1 MIEFTRTKTKQ
12 DLWGILAL
20 QKENLIQNISEEEK
34 KSQGFVMVQHSH
46 DIMESLHSIEPHII
60 AKDGHLVA
68 AYCLAMTKHSR
79 KDIPMLIPM
88 FEQFDILD
96 YKGKKV
102 SEYNYMSVGQV
113 CVGKAYRGQGIFQQ
127 LYETYRDSFRDE
139 YEFAITEVSTHN
151 FRSMKAHQKIGF
163 EVIKTFK
170 DEFEEWAIVIWDWR

>member
-20 QKENLIQNISEEEK
+20 QKENLVQNISEEEK
-34 KSQGFVMVQHSH
+34 KSQGFVMVQHSY

-60 AKDGHLVA
+60 AKDEHLVA

-88 FEQFDILD
+88 FDQFEQLNF
-96 YKGKKV
+96 KGKKV
-102 SEYNYMSVGQV
+102 SDYNYMSVGQV

-127 LYETYRDSFRDE
+127 LYKTYRDSFRDE

>member
-1 MIEFTRTKTKQ
+1 MIEYSRTKTKQ

-20 QKENLIQNISEEEK
+20 QQENLVQNISVEEK
-34 KSQGFVMVQHSH
+34 ESEGFVMVQHSYE
-46 DIMESLHSIEPHII
+46 IMESLHSIEPHVI

-96 YKGKKV
+96 FKEKKV

-113 CVGKAYRGQGIFQQ
+113 CVGKHYRGQGIFQQ
-127 LYETYRDSFRDE
+127 LYETYRDTFRE
-139 YEFAITEVSTHN
+139 KYEFAITEVSTQN
-151 FRSMKAHQKIGF
+151 FRSLKAHQKMGF
-163 EVIKTFK
+163 EIIKTFK

>member
-34 KSQGFVMVQHSH
+34 KSQGFVMVQHSY

>member
-1 MIEFTRTKTKQ
+1 MIEYSRTKTKQ

-20 QKENLIQNISEEEK
+20 QKENLVQNISHEEK
-34 KSQGFVMVQHSH
+34 ETQGFVMVQHPYE
-46 DIMESLHSIEPHII
+46 IMESLHSIEPHII
-60 AKDGHLVA
+60 AKDGHLIA
-68 AYCLAMTKHSR
+68 AYCLAMTKQSR

-113 CVGKAYRGQGIFQQ
+113 CVGKDYRGQGIFQQ
-127 LYETYRDSFRDE
+127 LYETYRDSFRE
-139 YEFAITEVSTHN
+139 NYEFAITEVSTQN
-151 FRSMKAHQKIGF
+151 FRSLKAHQKIGF

-170 DEFEEWAIVIWDWR
+170 DEFEEWAIVIWDWK